1 MNVQTREFPV
11 IYYQEMRWDGILQ
24 ETAAEGRGALSSNEN
39 NEIRDTRENEM
50 SRVGH

>member
-24 ETAAEGRGALSSNEN
+24 ETAAEGRGALSSREN
-39 NEIRDTRENEM
+39 NERSETQGEM
-50 SRVGH
+50 R